1 MPRFK
6 GWEKVRIDLVPGAEA
21 LAPVIVS
28 ASRATDIPAC
38 YPEWL
43 IEGLKRGYVCW
54 ANPFSG
60 REAYISFE
68 KARAF
73 VFWSKNPAPVIP
85 YLPVIDRMGLQYYF
99 QFTLNDYESE
109 GLEPNIPPLKER
121 ISTFRKLSGLL
132 GADRVIWRFD
142 PLILSD
148 SITVDDLAGRVRSIA
163 EEIHSHT
170 RRLVI
175 SFVDIERYKRVKRR
189 LERCGPYRE
198 FSLEEKHD
206 LAERLGDMNKGWS
219 LSIQTCAEEVDLKR
233 FGIEKGHCIDS
244 SLLLSLFPDDHAMA
258 AFFGVRRA
266 TDLDGN
272 VHVEPD
278 IMKDPGQRALCGCTV
293 AKDIGQYCTCMHLC
307 AYCYANASETLVRQ
321 NYMRYRSQRD
331 CGLFSETIVPTV
343 KERKSP
349 PDLSDQAAN
358 LLKEQ

>member
-6 GWEKVRIDLVPGAEA
+6 GWEKVHMDSVPGAEA
-21 LAPVIVS
+21 VAPVIVS
-28 ASRATDIPAC
+28 VSRATDIPAC

-43 IEGLKRGYVCW
+43 VEGLKRGYVRW

-60 REAYISFE
+60 REVYISFK

-73 VFWSKNPAPVIP
+73 VFWSKNPAPLIP

-109 GLEPNIPPLKER
+109 GLEPNVPPLKER
-121 ISTFRKLSGLL
+121 ILTFKKLSGLL

-148 SITVDDLAGRVRSIA
+148 SITVDDLAGRVRRIA
-163 EEIHSHT
+163 DEIHPYT

-175 SFVDIERYKRVKRR
+175 SFVDIERYTKVKRR
-189 LERCGPYRE
+189 LERCGRYQE
-198 FSLEEKHD
+198 FTLEEKHN
-206 LAERLGDMNKGWS
+206 LAERLGEMNKKWD

-233 FGIEKGHCIDS
+233 FGIDRGHCIDS
-244 SLLLSLFPDDHAMA
+244 SLLLSLFPDDHALGG
-258 AFFGVRRA
+258 FLRVRGP
-266 TDLDGN
+266 TDLDRN
-272 VHVEPD
+272 VHVMPD

-293 AKDIGQYCTCMHLC
+293 AKDIGQYCTCIHLC

-321 NYMRYRSQRD
+321 NYLRYQSQRD
-331 CGLFSETIVPTV
+331 CGLFSETIVPPV
-343 KERKSP
+343 QERESF